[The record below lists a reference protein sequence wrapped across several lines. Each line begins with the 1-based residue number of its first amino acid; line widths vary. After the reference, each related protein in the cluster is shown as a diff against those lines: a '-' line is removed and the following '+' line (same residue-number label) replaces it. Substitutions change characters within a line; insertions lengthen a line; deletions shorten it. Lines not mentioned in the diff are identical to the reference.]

1 MIYQCNFYQIE
12 FVHTA
17 RIKMFLFF
25 VGYGESNETTGESK
39 ELNCKT
45 HEKHHEVEI
54 QFTPWLEL
62 ERLN

>member
-1 MIYQCNFYQIE
+1 
-12 FVHTA
+12 
-17 RIKMFLFF
+17 MFLFIL
-25 VGYGESNETTGESK
+25 GYGESNETTGESK